1 MQYLSSESSKLQSSD
16 MVFSTVYV
24 LILEQLLVQKILYF
38 LCLYG
43 MWQSPTFQII
53 YKRPLSR
60 SFLDRGVIL
69 WDWIAH
75 VIKYLQM
82 QWNSLFSSMVFFL
95 ALIFR
100 LFILKCSDPNLCSL
114 WLIVFWNIK
123 MMYWKRQDSQSC
135 IFAKI

>member
-43 MWQSPTFQII
+43 MWQSLTFQII

-75 VIKYLQM
+75 VIKYLQL
-82 QWNSLFSSMVFFL
+82 QWNSLFFFYGFLSCAHFSFVYSQMFWSKLVFTL
-95 ALIFR
+95 TNCVLKHKNDVLKKTR
-100 LFILKCSDPNLCSL
+100 LSKLYIC
-114 WLIVFWNIK
+114 
-123 MMYWKRQDSQSC
+123 
-135 IFAKI
+135 